1 MISFYEFYEMIDEAK
16 EPTFRQYITS
26 LYNDIL
32 SIPDV
37 KNASYT
43 KNKPEITLTDYE
55 RAQFTTRKS
64 FPKLKNSDEQTIIRE
79 TDKWH
84 EGIAALLGIKSKP
97 EIHFM
102 NKDRIFEYKD
112 VKLKNGITVS
122 YTSTTGLNY
131 NIPLIDDTFKFT
143 GKKLD
148 VATEFATYPEYKPGA
163 ILYTSFG
170 YNMTIVHFYQ
180 IVKRSGNMIYSRLL
194 KNDYVTGG
202 GYSGKVAA
210 KKNDFDTTS
219 HDVFTSRLPN
229 TKIDG
234 QYASLWDGKPVYYNT
249 MD

>member
-37 KNASYT
+37 KNSPYT
-43 KNKPEITLTDYE
+43 KKKPEITMTDYE
-55 RAQFTTRKS
+55 RAQFTIVKT
-64 FPKLKNSDEQTIIRE
+64 FPNIKNDNEHMQIKITN
-79 TDKWH
+79 KWH
-84 EGIAALLGIKSKP
+84 EGMATLLGIKSNP
-97 EIHFM
+97 EIHYK
-102 NKDRIFEYKD
+102 NDDRIFEYKN
-112 VKLKNGITVS
+112 VKLKNGIVVT
-122 YTSTTGLNY
+122 YTSIVSLDYTT
-131 NIPLIDDTFKFT
+131 PFATDTFEFT

-180 IVKRSGNMIYSRLL
+180 IVKRSGTTVYLKRL
-194 KNDYVTGG
+194 KNDYITGG
-202 GYSGKVAA
+202 GITGKVTT
-210 KKNDFDTTS
+210 KKDDFDNG
-219 HDVFTSRLPN
+219 DKEIYRCRIPN
-229 TKIDG
+229 GKIDG
-234 QYASLWDGKPVYYNT
+234 HYIHLWNGRPVYYNS

>member
-37 KNASYT
+37 KNSPYT
-43 KNKPEITLTDYE
+43 KKKPEITMTDYE
-55 RAQFTTRKS
+55 RAQFTIVKT
-64 FPKLKNSDEQTIIRE
+64 FPNIKNDNEQMQIKITN
-79 TDKWH
+79 KWH
-84 EGIAALLGIKSKP
+84 EGMATLLGIKSNP
-97 EIHFM
+97 EIHYK
-102 NKDRIFEYKD
+102 NDDRIFEYKN
-112 VKLKNGITVS
+112 VKLKNGIVVT
-122 YTSTTGLNY
+122 YTSIVRLDYTT
-131 NIPLIDDTFKFT
+131 PFATDTFEFT